1 MTSIGKI
8 SEDRIAFDH
17 ERAFK
22 IRTKGVKLLGLW
34 AATTLGLEG
43 DAADTYARALVTID
57 FEEAGDED
65 ILRKLLVDLE
75 PLGIGRAELVD
86 RLIACVEQAALQ

>member
-1 MTSIGKI
+1 MNCIGKI

-22 IRTKGVKLLGLW
+22 IRAKGVKLLGLW
-34 AATTLGLEG
+34 AATKLGLEG
-43 DAADTYARALVTID
+43 EAAATYARALVTID

-65 ILRKLLVDLE
+65 ILRKLLADLA
-75 PLGIGRAELVD
+75 PLGIGRAELID
-86 RLIACVEQAALQ
+86 RLIACVEQASVQ

>member
-1 MTSIGKI
+1 MNSIGKI
-8 SEDRIAFDH
+8 SEDKITFDH

-22 IRTKGVKLLGLW
+22 IRIKGVKLLGLW
-34 AATTLGLEG
+34 AAAKLGLESE
-43 DAADTYARALVTID
+43 AADTYARALVSVD

-65 ILRKLLVDLE
+65 ILRRLLADLE

-86 RLIACVEQAALQ
+86 CLIACVEQASVQ

>member
-1 MTSIGKI
+1 MSGIGKI
-8 SEDRIAFDH
+8 SENKIAFDH

-34 AATTLGLEG
+34 AATKLGLESE
-43 DAADTYARALVTID
+43 AAEAYARALINTD

-65 ILRKLLVDLE
+65 ILRSLLADLE

-86 RLIACVEQAALQ
+86 RLVACIEQASAQ